1 MKIGKMFGLQSE
13 YIGVL
18 LDVLRWQARLFCV
31 LVGLLWQGYGQ
42 RREERWEELLGSF
55 CDELTGA
62 WTEVV
67 AERMKSYVRINS
79 KVISDRSSD

>member
-1 MKIGKMFGLQSE
+1 MKINVSNEGQTPGELKIGRMFGLQSE

-18 LDVLRWQARLFCV
+18 LDVLRSQVRLWCV

-55 CDELTGA
+55 CDELNGA
-62 WTEVV
+62 
-67 AERMKSYVRINS
+67 
-79 KVISDRSSD
+79 